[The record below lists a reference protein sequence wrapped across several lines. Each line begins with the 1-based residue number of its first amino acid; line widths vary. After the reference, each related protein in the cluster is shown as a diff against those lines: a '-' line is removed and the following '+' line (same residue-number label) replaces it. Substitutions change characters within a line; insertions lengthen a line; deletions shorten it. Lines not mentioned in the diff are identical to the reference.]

1 MSFGWPTPSSDNSIS
16 KAEGE
21 KFIESDKKKFGRKG
35 YSEERNIYEQRRQAV
50 ENYLIDP
57 ENLKMVE
64 TEFGSAKVRTVIARW
79 DAPEDL
85 REVGAKPDTL
95 RITIYV
101 PGMFECD
108 KPNFGNYPLEIK
120 LAGTMLMGDAE
131 SFVVL
136 KAEGLNKEAYID
148 DGGQGRGQGL
158 VAEEAVKQLEK
169 SLQAMK
175 QKMGLGEEAKIEF
188 EVVGSSEGSTQGA
201 SIAEKIVERNLGK
214 VNAFTSIGG
223 VGLAG
228 GEDQTEVAVINQLRA
243 KIDPKN
249 EYQMPKTYSEVGED
263 TFLINRQMIGDA
275 KQGGYEYSLGKA
287 YVDPK
292 GDIRNVAK
300 WGWRYLKSKLG
311 LAEEVPHERV
321 QAVFI
326 KNHDFDKLATNGV
339 PIVVLAGSEDRIFP
353 AAEIQKGVEDLR
365 SRGGKAL
372 LLITNMGHSF
382 PHENPSGAAMA
393 LRLFRNK
400 AGI

>member
-1 MSFGWPTPSSDNSIS
+1 MSFEWPTAPPN
-16 KAEGE
+16 
-21 KFIESDKKKFGRKG
+21 KKGPEMKEH
-35 YSEERNIYEQRRQAV
+35 SEARNIYEQRRQAA
-50 ENYLIDP
+50 ENYLINP

-64 TEFGSAKVRTVIARW
+64 TESGPAKVRTVIARW
-79 DAPEDL
+79 DTPKDFKGAE
-85 REVGAKPDTL
+85 AKPDTL
-95 RITIYV
+95 RVTVYV

-120 LAGTMLMGDAE
+120 LAGTMLMGDTE

-136 KAEGLNKEAYID
+136 KAEGLNKESYVDAD
-148 DGGQGRGQGL
+148 GQGRGQSL

-169 SLQAMK
+169 SLQEMK
-175 QKMGLGEEAKIEF
+175 QKMGLGEETKIEF

-201 SIAEKIVERNLGK
+201 SIAEKIVEKNLGK

-228 GEDQTEVAVINQLRA
+228 EENQTEAGVIDHLRA
-243 KIDPKN
+243 KADPQN
-249 EYQMPKTYSEVGED
+249 EYPMPKTYSEVGED
-263 TFLINRQMIGDA
+263 TFLINREMIGDA

-321 QAVFI
+321 QAVFS
-326 KNHDFDKLATNGV
+326 KNHDFEKLAANGV
-339 PIVVLAGSEDRIFP
+339 PIVVLAGSEDAMFP

-365 SRGGKAL
+365 SKGGKVL
-372 LLITNMGHSF
+372 QVVTNMGHSF
-382 PHENPSGAAMA
+382 PHENPSGTAMA